1 MSSVTLPAL
10 ALAAIVVTSA
20 CSGADDPQ
28 PVDKPLPQDVVMHMD
43 QSRMERKGREAFVR
57 IDNGTDRSLTVEALR
72 VTSSRRPDI
81 TWKGREVVGATYQG
95 DVEIDLP
102 RGRCGTDV
110 GASVTLTYRLGDGPV
125 TVSTGPADDVYGA
138 IGLIADR
145 DCAQTTLSTAAD
157 VTVGTPSV
165 DGRGMDSVLRL
176 PVTMAPTGKASG
188 VRFAG
193 FESTVLFRQTADSAA
208 DVSVPLDAG
217 DPTTTQVLAVVP
229 TRCDPHALAEDKV
242 GTLFG
247 VRVRATGLAGDA
259 EFYLPLTQ
267 AQRTALHDFFG
278 THCGFSRP

>member
-1 MSSVTLPAL
+1 MTSVTARAL
-10 ALAAIVVTSA
+10 VLLGLLAASA
-20 CSGADDPQ
+20 CSGSDEPA
-28 PVDKPLPQDVVMHMD
+28 PVEKRLPDGVVMHVD

-57 IDNGTDRSLTVEALR
+57 IDNGTDRTLTVEALHL
-72 VTSSRRPDI
+72 TSPRLPDI
-81 TWKGREVVGATYQG
+81 SWKGREAVGATYQG

-110 GASVTLTYRLGDGPV
+110 DATVTLRYRLGDGPV
-125 TVSTGPADDVYGA
+125 TVSTGPADDIYGA

-145 DCAQTTLSTAAD
+145 DCAQTTLAEAAD
-157 VTVGTPSV
+157 VTVGAPTV
-165 DGRGMDSVLRL
+165 DGEGLESVLRL
-176 PVTMAPTGKASG
+176 PVTLAPTGASSG

-193 FESTVLFRQTADSAA
+193 FESTVLFRQTADSPA

-217 DPTTTQVLAVVP
+217 DPTTTQELSVVP

-247 VRVRATGLAGDA
+247 VRVRGTGLSDDA
-259 EFYLPLTQ
+259 TFYLPLTQ
-267 AQRTALHDFFG
+267 DQRTALHDFFG